1 MSLATAMPSTEAAVG
16 TALPGRWLT
25 ALCMLQVSSK
35 RLAGLNKGLRGCK
48 VGNFEYVGAG
58 LNLGQ
63 QLGEAYRLLPLTD
76 CPAC

>member
-1 MSLATAMPSTEAAVG
+1 MTLATATPSANAACW
-16 TALPGRWLT
+16 TAWPGQRLT

-63 QLGEAYRLLPLTD
+63 QLGEP
-76 CPAC
+76 

>member
-1 MSLATAMPSTEAAVG
+1 MRPLQCHPHILSAG
-16 TALPGRWLT
+16 RALPGQWLT
-25 ALCMLQVSSK
+25 ALCMPQVSSK

-63 QLGEAYRLLPLTD
+63 QLGEAQRLLLLSG
-76 CPAC
+76 CPTC

>member
-1 MSLATAMPSTEAAVG
+1 
-16 TALPGRWLT
+16 
-25 ALCMLQVSSK
+25 MLQVSSK

-63 QLGEAYRLLPLTD
+63 QLGEAWS
-76 CPAC
+76 

>member
-1 MSLATAMPSTEAAVG
+1 
-16 TALPGRWLT
+16 
-25 ALCMLQVSSK
+25 MLQVSSK

-63 QLGEAYRLLPLTD
+63 QLGEAYRLLRVTG